1 MTLSDLEKP
10 VPIWAADPLLNAK
23 ANSPSYTRKQWDEK
37 SIQNFGPW
45 RMGQKA
51 EPTLNQTTPFVPAI
65 APPGTAD
72 ALASLDH
79 SSAEPKPMA
88 DIVETVQSQLSETAL
103 NALRDEAYQR
113 GLEAGMAQ
121 AKEELQEERQH
132 ERALFRHLT
141 IELRSLNQDPQRFF
155 EPLKR
160 LSLHVAEQLVRG
172 ELQISGHVIDTLIKQ
187 CLEQFDHPAD
197 KAVVS
202 LNPADLQ
209 RLRAMDPSVTQGLE
223 LEPDNLLNA
232 GSVRVKV
239 NDTVVQDLIEHR
251 LEPLVRRLLNQP
263 EAWINRSA
271 LLNKEKIDVS
281 EVSLPSRDWGR
292 PLPDVQDTEIKP
304 VTPSSTQ
311 DEPEV
316 TPEDSLENKHEDK
329 HDGL

>member
-10 VPIWAADPLLNAK
+10 AATWTSDPLLNAK
-23 ANSPSYTRKQWDEK
+23 SNSPSYTRKQWDEK
-37 SIQNFGPW
+37 SVQNFGPW

-51 EPTLNQTTPFVPAI
+51 EPTLNQTTPIVPVI
-65 APPGTAD
+65 GHNEQAD
-72 ALASLDH
+72 AQQALEH
-79 SSAEPKPMA
+79 GMAEPDPMT
-88 DIVETVQSQLSETAL
+88 DIVETAQAQLSEAAL
-103 NALRDEAYQR
+103 SALREEAYQR
-113 GLEAGMAQ
+113 GLEAGLAQ
-121 AKEELQEERQH
+121 AREELNAERQH
-132 ERALFRHLT
+132 ERELFRHLT

-172 ELQISGHVIDTLIKQ
+172 ELQISGHVVDTLIKQ
-187 CLEQFDHPAD
+187 CLEQFDHPAE

-202 LNPADLQ
+202 LNPADMQ
-209 RLRAMDPSVTQGLE
+209 RLQAMEPSVTQGLD
-223 LEPDNLLNA
+223 LEPDPLLNA
-232 GSVRVKV
+232 GSVRVRV

-271 LLNKEKIDVS
+271 LLSKEKIEVS

-292 PLPDVQDTEIKP
+292 PLPDVQDTEVKA
-304 VTPSSTQ
+304 VTPPAETI
-311 DEPEV
+311 EPE
-316 TPEDSLENKHEDK
+316 DQ

>member
-10 VPIWAADPLLNAK
+10 AATWTSDPLLNAK
-23 ANSPSYTRKQWDEK
+23 SNSPSYTRKQWDEK
-37 SIQNFGPW
+37 SVQNFGPW

-51 EPTLNQTTPFVPAI
+51 EPTLNQTTPIVPVI
-65 APPGTAD
+65 GHNEQAD
-72 ALASLDH
+72 AQQALEH
-79 SSAEPKPMA
+79 GMAEPDPMT
-88 DIVETVQSQLSETAL
+88 DIVETAQAQLSEAAL
-103 NALRDEAYQR
+103 SALREEAYQR
-113 GLEAGMAQ
+113 GLEAGLAQ
-121 AKEELQEERQH
+121 AREELNAERQH
-132 ERALFRHLT
+132 ERELFRHLT

-187 CLEQFDHPAD
+187 CLEQFDHPAE

-202 LNPADLQ
+202 LNPADMQ
-209 RLRAMDPSVTQGLE
+209 RLQAMEPSVTQGLD
-223 LEPDNLLNA
+223 LEPDPLLNA
-232 GSVRVKV
+232 GSVRVRV

-271 LLNKEKIDVS
+271 LLSKEKIEVS

-292 PLPDVQDTEIKP
+292 PLPDVQDTEVKA
-304 VTPSSTQ
+304 VTPPAETI
-311 DEPEV
+311 EPE
-316 TPEDSLENKHEDK
+316 DQ

>member
-10 VPIWAADPLLNAK
+10 AATWASDPLLNAK
-23 ANSPSYTRKQWDEK
+23 SNSPSYTRKQWDEK
-37 SIQNFGPW
+37 SVQNFGPW

-51 EPTLNQTTPFVPAI
+51 EPTLNQTTPIEPVI
-65 APPGTAD
+65 GHNEQAD
-72 ALASLDH
+72 AQQALEH
-79 SSAEPKPMA
+79 GMAEPDPMT
-88 DIVETVQSQLSETAL
+88 DIVETAQAQLSEAAL
-103 NALRDEAYQR
+103 GALREEAYQR
-113 GLEAGMAQ
+113 GLETGLAQ
-121 AKEELQEERQH
+121 AREELNAERQH
-132 ERALFRHLT
+132 ERELFRHLT

-187 CLEQFDHPAD
+187 CLEQFDHPAE

-202 LNPADLQ
+202 LNPADMQ
-209 RLRAMDPSVTQGLE
+209 RLQAMEPSVTQGLD
-223 LEPDNLLNA
+223 LEPDPLLNA
-232 GSVRVKV
+232 GSVRVRV

-271 LLNKEKIDVS
+271 LLSKEKIEVS

-292 PLPDVQDTEIKP
+292 PLPDVQDTEVKA
-304 VTPSSTQ
+304 VTPPAETI
-311 DEPEV
+311 EPE
-316 TPEDSLENKHEDK
+316 DQ

>member
-1 MTLSDLEKP
+1 MTLSDLDKP
-10 VPIWAADPLLNAK
+10 APVWNADPLLNAK
-23 ANSPSYTRKQWDEK
+23 AQSQLYARKQWDEK
-37 SIQNFGPW
+37 SVQNFGPW

-65 APPGTAD
+65 AGPED
-72 ALASLDH
+72 
-79 SSAEPKPMA
+79 SSALPDLANGLAEPNPMS
-88 DIVETVQSQLSETAL
+88 DIVETVEAQLSETAL
-103 NALRDEAYQR
+103 NALREEAYQR
-113 GLEAGMAQ
+113 GLEAGLAQ
-121 AKEELQEERQH
+121 AKEELHAERQH
-132 ERALFRHLT
+132 ERELFRHLT

-209 RLRAMDPSVTQGLE
+209 RLQAMEPSVTQGLD
-223 LEPDNLLNA
+223 LEPDPLMNS

-263 EAWINRSA
+263 EAWINRSV

-292 PLPDVQDTEIKP
+292 PLPDVQDTEAKP
-304 VTPSSTQ
+304 VSPAPM
-311 DEPEV
+311 EAA
-316 TPEDSLENKHEDK
+316 PEDPSDEF
-329 HDGL
+329 

>member
-10 VPIWAADPLLNAK
+10 AATWAADPLLNAK
-23 ANSPSYTRKQWDEK
+23 SNAPQYSRKQWDEK
-37 SIQNFGPW
+37 SVQNFGPW
-45 RMGQKA
+45 RMGQKV
-51 EPTLNQTTPFVPAI
+51 EPTLNQSAAFVPAI
-65 APPGTAD
+65 APTD
-72 ALASLDH
+72 AAH
-79 SSAEPKPMA
+79 SEPTGEAALLEPHPMA
-88 DIVETVQSQLSETAL
+88 EILETVETQLSESAL
-103 NALRDEAYQR
+103 NALREEAYQR

-121 AKEELQEERQH
+121 AEQQLQEERQH
-132 ERALFRHLT
+132 ERELFRHLT

-172 ELQISGHVIDTLIKQ
+172 ELQVSGHVIDTLIKQ
-187 CLEQFDHPAD
+187 CLEQFDHPAE
-197 KAVVS
+197 KAIVS

-209 RLRAMDPSVTQGLE
+209 RLQAMEPSVTQGLE
-223 LEPDNLLNA
+223 LEPDPLLNV

-271 LLNKEKIDVS
+271 LLNKEKIEVS
-281 EVSLPSRDWGR
+281 EVSLPSRGWGR

-304 VTPSSTQ
+304 VVSP
-311 DEPEV
+311 DPEPA
-316 TPEDSLENKHEDK
+316 PKDDD
-329 HDGL
+329 DGL

>member
-1 MTLSDLEKP
+1 MTLSDLDKP
-10 VPIWAADPLLNAK
+10 APVWNADPLLNAK
-23 ANSPSYTRKQWDEK
+23 AHSQLYARKQWDEK
-37 SIQNFGPW
+37 SVQNFGPW

-65 APPGTAD
+65 AAPGESD
-72 ALASLDH
+72 ALPQLDNGLT
-79 SSAEPKPMA
+79 EPHPMA
-88 DIVETVQSQLSETAL
+88 DIVETVEAQLSETAL
-103 NALRDEAYQR
+103 NALREEAYQR
-113 GLEAGMAQ
+113 GLEAGLAQ
-121 AKEELQEERQH
+121 AKEELHEERQH
-132 ERALFRHLT
+132 ERELFRHLT

-209 RLRAMDPSVTQGLE
+209 RLQAMEPSVTQGLE
-223 LEPDNLLNA
+223 LEPDPLMNA

-263 EAWINRSA
+263 EAWINRSM

-292 PLPDVQDTEIKP
+292 TLPDVQDTEVKP
-304 VTPSSTQ
+304 VPSSPT
-311 DEPEV
+311 DL
-316 TPEDSLENKHEDK
+316 TPEDNSDEL
-329 HDGL
+329 

>member
-10 VPIWAADPLLNAK
+10 AATWTSDPLLNAK
-23 ANSPSYTRKQWDEK
+23 SNSPSYTRKQWDEK
-37 SIQNFGPW
+37 SVQNFGPW

-51 EPTLNQTTPFVPAI
+51 EPTLNQTTPIVPVI
-65 APPGTAD
+65 GHNEQAD
-72 ALASLDH
+72 AQQALEH
-79 SSAEPKPMA
+79 GMAEPDPMT
-88 DIVETVQSQLSETAL
+88 DIVETAQAQLSEAAL
-103 NALRDEAYQR
+103 SALREEAYQR
-113 GLEAGMAQ
+113 GLEAGLAQ
-121 AKEELQEERQH
+121 AREELNAERQH
-132 ERALFRHLT
+132 ERELFRHLT

-187 CLEQFDHPAD
+187 CLEQFDHPAE

-202 LNPADLQ
+202 LNPADMQ
-209 RLRAMDPSVTQGLE
+209 RLQAMEPSVTQGLD
-223 LEPDNLLNA
+223 LEPDPLLNA
-232 GSVRVKV
+232 GSVRVRV

-271 LLNKEKIDVS
+271 LLSKEKIEIS

-292 PLPDVQDTEIKP
+292 PLPDVQDTEVKA
-304 VTPSSTQ
+304 VTPPAETI
-311 DEPEV
+311 EPE
-316 TPEDSLENKHEDK
+316 DQ